1 MKKRLLSLISVMAL
15 CFTAMPSYAV
25 AEDTNDDI
33 YEYELILSCSETHF
47 YDDDDTL
54 TYFYVDTDYEGDEIT
69 LIDAD
74 NLTEYTM
81 VDDGK
86 FSISGDDVPYD
97 GVYSTRFELD
107 TTMTSF
113 SKEYHFYAFTEDGSK
128 SNTVS
133 VKITKRL
140 TDVQI
145 HEMSAVDEAVSNLKS
160 GVEYS
165 SASYDDK
172 ITMMYKLLADL
183 AENGT
188 EQYPYSLIQKD
199 SIKLSDDRKLY
210 SYNYH
215 FGMASS
221 ALIDDPSF
229 QTETTSTATITTTE
243 SSTSTTTVATTTE
256 TTPSTTTI
264 ETSSTTQTTTTT
276 EETTSTTETTEPN
289 FLLGDCN
296 GDGNFGV
303 SDVVLLQKW
312 LLAVSDVHFADW
324 KAADFCDDD
333 KLDVFDLCLMKRA
346 LIEDMQA
353 ESTAKIID
361 NAYLSIESGYDWI
374 NNMEETSAITSDTVI
389 TDGYIAVFHGEAYGR
404 VRETYIYKTEN
415 GAKNYGFEYVNIEI
429 NDSSLS
435 EQINIIGKGSVMWT
449 DDVFLVAKA
458 NNAYD
463 YVTIPSDETIYTI
476 DEFIEMFI
484 MN

>member
-1 MKKRLLSLISVMAL
+1 MKKKIMTMMIAAM
-15 CFTAMPSYAV
+15 CFATGSFAYSATANAV
-25 AEDTNDDI
+25 HNASAVSSSDDM
-33 YEYELILSCSETHF
+33 EYELVLSCTETHF
-47 YDDDDTL
+47 YDDENTL
-54 TYFYVDTDYEGDEIT
+54 TYFYVDTDYEGETIT
-69 LIDAD
+69 LVDVD
-74 NLTEYTM
+74 SLTEYTM

-107 TTMTSF
+107 TTMISF
-113 SKEYHFYAFTEDGSK
+113 SKEYHFYAVTENGSK

-172 ITMMYKLLADL
+172 VTMMYKLLADL

-199 SIKLSDDRKLY
+199 SIKLSDDKKLY
-210 SYNYH
+210 SYNYS

-229 QTETTSTATITTTE
+229 QTETTPTTTTTTTE
-243 SSTSTTTVATTTE
+243 SPTSTTTAATTTE
-256 TTPSTTTI
+256 TTSSTTTI
-264 ETSSTTQTTTTT
+264 ESSSTTQTTIAT
-276 EETTSTTETTEPN
+276 EATTSTTETTEPN

-312 LLAVSDVHFADW
+312 LLAVPDVHFADW

-361 NAYLSIESGYDWI
+361 NAYLSIESGYDSI
-374 NNMEETSAITSDTVI
+374 NNMEEASAVTSNTII
-389 TDGYIAVFHGEAYGR
+389 TDGYIAVFHGEAYGK

-415 GAKNYGFEYVNIEI
+415 GTKNYGFEYINIEI

-435 EQINIIGKGSVMWT
+435 EQINIT
-449 DDVFLVAKA
+449 
-458 NNAYD
+458 
-463 YVTIPSDETIYTI
+463 
-476 DEFIEMFI
+476 
-484 MN
+484 